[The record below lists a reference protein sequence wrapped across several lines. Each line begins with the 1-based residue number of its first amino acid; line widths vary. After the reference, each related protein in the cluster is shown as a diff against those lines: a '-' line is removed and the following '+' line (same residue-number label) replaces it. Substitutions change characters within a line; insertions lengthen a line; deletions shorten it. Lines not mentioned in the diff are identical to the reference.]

1 MKFESSDSPPLL
13 QVVYVT
19 ATLPYAFLIA
29 ILAYGC
35 TLPGAIDGVKF
46 FFIPDW
52 EKLKDINVS
61 SIPVGTA
68 GEGCTDDRNSLFRSK
83 SQTMQRNHEIC
94 SWH

>member
-1 MKFESSDSPPLL
+1 M
-13 QVVYVT
+13 T

-35 TLPGAIDGVKF
+35 TLPGAIEGVKF

-61 SIPVGTA
+61 SILAGTA
-68 GEGCTDDRNSLFRSK
+68 GEDGTG
-83 SQTMQRNHEIC
+83 
-94 SWH
+94 

>member
-1 MKFESSDSPPLL
+1 MTF

-35 TLPGAIDGVKF
+35 TLPGAIDGIKF

-52 EKLKDINVS
+52 EQLKDINVS
-61 SIPVGTA
+61 VKCPMSLQPYELGPFA
-68 GEGCTDDRNSLFRSK
+68 GGCMS
-83 SQTMQRNHEIC
+83 
-94 SWH
+94 

>member
-1 MKFESSDSPPLL
+1 M
-13 QVVYVT
+13 T

-61 SIPVGTA
+61 SECPT
-68 GEGCTDDRNSLFRSK
+68 RNQVRVLL
-83 SQTMQRNHEIC
+83 QAYLVVLGYEI
-94 SWH
+94 